1 MNQKKFYSLK
11 EVKIRCTE
19 GRFFSYSDW
28 FDKIFIPLSMYFVW
42 LFVNLR
48 ISANI
53 ISWISA
59 FFAIVAAI
67 LISCQNPI
75 YIIIGSFFYLIYY
88 LFDYIDGAV
97 ARFNRTSG
105 VSGQYIDWIMH
116 VISSSAIMS
125 GIAIG
130 AISST
135 GNWLIP
141 FCILS
146 VVSSILTYAR
156 YSMAWFA
163 IIMDNQQRR
172 SKGLDMDKITL
183 ETSIYK
189 REYFL
194 YDFIRKCVC
203 KFYHEETLIFS
214 LPILAFLHYFISYT
228 YIDFRVLLVVGG
240 GLFYFP
246 VMVIEIQK
254 LASSKK
260 IPEASYKLFKSNEK
274 PVLPDDHFFK

>member
-1 MNQKKFYSLK
+1 
-11 EVKIRCTE
+11 
-19 GRFFSYSDW
+19 
-28 FDKIFIPLSMYFVW
+28 
-42 LFVNLR
+42 
-48 ISANI
+48 
-53 ISWISA
+53 
-59 FFAIVAAI
+59 
-67 LISCQNPI
+67 
-75 YIIIGSFFYLIYY
+75 
-88 LFDYIDGAV
+88 
-97 ARFNRTSG
+97 
-105 VSGQYIDWIMH
+105 MH

-189 REYFL
+189 RDYFL
-194 YDFIRKCVC
+194 YDLIRKCVC

-214 LPILAFLHYFISYT
+214 LPILALLHYFISYT
-228 YIDFRVLLVVGG
+228 YIDFRVLLIVGG

-246 VMVIEIQK
+246 LESLLWHVPSYQSDDISDLYWLMKRRNKPLLEQAVTEGK
-254 LASSKK
+254 
-260 IPEASYKLFKSNEK
+260 PE
-274 PVLPDDHFFK
+274 VHFQ